1 MKIKR
6 IPSPEDRLNESHY
19 IASYWKKMF
28 ETASEKGVSDIH
40 IEPNEPEK
48 GKMAVRFGLMNSLI
62 IYDIIEDSETIPSY
76 LNRLEYICGL
86 DVTNKHIRQ
95 DRSIE
100 LPFLKSR
107 YRVSFGPPSSM
118 DPESV
123 VFRVIEEKELPDLD
137 RSYLSESFSADL
149 KAFLKAEQG
158 FFITTGPTGSGKST
172 TCQASLMSI
181 DRETRKVISLED
193 PVERSLPWVRQY
205 EITPSFSWEEGIS
218 TMLRQKPVVC
228 LIGEIRDSKSGFAA
242 LEAANKG
249 HLVISTLHANSVS
262 DTYKQLI
269 KKFKFDYLDIQSV
282 SLCAAQ
288 RLVQILC
295 PHCRLEGPETGLF
308 RKGNGCD
315 KCRGRVPG
323 ISGLRPIFE
332 HCFRPTEN
340 DIEEF
345 RKTGIFPVKSTLK
358 QELKSLI
365 DQGLADYSVENMF
378 G

>member
-1 MKIKR
+1 M
-6 IPSPEDRLNESHY
+6 PEDRMNESHY
-19 IASYWKKMF
+19 LSAYWKKMF
-28 ETASEKGVSDIH
+28 RTASEKSVSDIH
-40 IEPNEPEK
+40 IEPNEPEP
-48 GKMAVRFGLMNSLI
+48 GKMAVRFGIMNSLI
-62 IYDIIEDSETIPSY
+62 IYDIISDSDTIPSY

-86 DVTNKHIRQ
+86 DVTRKHVRQ

-100 LPFLKSR
+100 LPSFKSR
-107 YRVSFGPPSSM
+107 YRVSYGPPSSM
-118 DPESV
+118 DPESI
-123 VFRVIEEKELPDLD
+123 VFRVIEEKALPDLD
-137 RSYLSESFSADL
+137 RCYLPGHFEQDL
-149 KAFLKAEQG
+149 KEFLKMEQG

-172 TCQASLMSI
+172 TCQAALMSI
-181 DRETRKVISLED
+181 DRKTKKVISLED

-205 EITPSFSWEEGIS
+205 EITPTFSWEEGIS
-218 TMLRQKPVVC
+218 TILRQKPVVC

-295 PHCRLEGPETGLF
+295 PHCRVKNMERGQY
-308 RKGNGCD
+308 RKGQGCD
-315 KCRGRVPG
+315 MCQHLVPG
-323 ISGLRPIFE
+323 VSGLRPIFE
-332 HCFRPTEN
+332 HCFRPTE
-340 DIEEF
+340 DDVEEF
-345 RKTGIFPVKSTLK
+345 RQSGIFPVRSTLR
-358 QELKSLI
+358 QELRKLI
-365 DQGLADYSVENMF
+365 DQGLADYTTENMF